1 MKKVLIQ
8 RFVQMIERTLLAA
21 VENNTAT
28 TTGRN
33 LRCIMLLTQKNS
45 VEEMV
50 VSDIR
55 NAVYQKVDVERQWQ
69 VELIELLLLEREQEG
84 LEDSDLEWLEWLC
97 TD

>member
-1 MKKVLIQ
+1 MC
-8 RFVQMIERTLLAA
+8 
-21 VENNTAT
+21 N
-28 TTGRN
+28 
-33 LRCIMLLTQKNS
+33 MLLTQKSS

-55 NAVYQKVDVERQWQ
+55 NAVYQKVDMERQWQ

-97 TD
+97 THQIFYVALFFLNSNMINCSPNSY